1 MVLSL
6 TKDEKMAMKR
16 TPNPRAAADRDREE
30 ILLALYDKLAA
41 DDPAWA
47 QQLPQAVSDAVA
59 RRRTVAPPR

>member
-1 MVLSL
+1 
-6 TKDEKMAMKR
+6 MAMKR

-30 ILLALYDKLAA
+30 ILLALYDKLSA

-59 RRRTVAPPR
+59 RRRKNTTPAPA

>member
-47 QQLPQAVSDAVA
+47 AQLPQGVMDALA
-59 RRRTVAPPR
+59 RRRAAAPPR